1 MDPKRLYLPAW
12 ALIGFGLLTA
22 ASSIP
27 PLTSVLSFFVDAA
40 FFPLDG
46 QQSGEA
52 APTRFIAA
60 VGNHD
65 GLGCHPACPRP
76 WRRSAPGGVVGGFRL
91 VHPGLDRLD
100 PGRSP
105 DECRLQSGLPR
116 DLPGRGLA
124 ETRAGG
130 GLDLTGLSG
139 VQFDTGGV
147 RTAPSASP
155 AIRPPGP
162 CSARRRNAGS

>member
-60 VGNHD
+60 VGGGITTGWGVTLLVLARGGD
-65 GLGCHPACPRP
+65 LRQAVLWGAFGWFIPDSIGSVLVG
-76 WRRSAPGGVVGGFRL
+76 APMNAVYN
-91 VHPGLDRLD
+91 
-100 PGRSP
+100 
-105 DECRLQSGLPR
+105 
-116 DLPGRGLA
+116 LA
-124 ETRAGG
+124 FLAIFLIAAWPKRAPET
-130 GLDLTGLSG
+130 
-139 VQFDTGGV
+139 
-147 RTAPSASP
+147 AS
-155 AIRPPGP
+155 
-162 CSARRRNAGS
+162 S